1 MPLPRRRFLQLAA
14 GTVALPVVPQVAAAL
29 DYPTRPLHIVVT
41 IPPGLAP
48 DVVARLI
55 ASPLSRR
62 LGQSIV
68 VDSRPGAGGNIGTE
82 GVVRAPADGYTLLL
96 VISGNAAN
104 NALYPNLSFNFVRD
118 IAPVAFLGF
127 TPFVVLVNPSL
138 PVKSI
143 PELIAYAKANPRK
156 INWGSPGAGTAPH
169 LSGELFK
176 MLTGVDLIHVPYRGS
191 YIPDLLGG
199 QVQISFTA
207 VAGMAGYISSGQLRA
222 LAVTS
227 AKRLEAL
234 PDIPTISES
243 VPEYEGSGW
252 LGVGAPKDTPAEIV
266 GRLNAEIN
274 AIVADPEM
282 KARFVGQGVDP
293 ELMTPAQFGKL
304 IAQAADKWAK
314 VIRFANIRGE

>member
-1 MPLPRRRFLQLAA
+1 MTFPRRTFLQVVAGAA
-14 GTVALPVVPQVAAAL
+14 ALPVMTRAAAAL
-29 DYPTRPLHIVVT
+29 DYPTRPVHIVVT

-68 VDSRPGAGGNIGTE
+68 IDSRPGAGGNIGTE
-82 GVVRAPADGYTLLL
+82 SVVRASADGYTLLL

-127 TPFVVLVNPSL
+127 TPFVVLVNPLL

-169 LSGELFK
+169 LSGELFQ
-176 MLTGVDLIHVPYRGS
+176 MMTETQLAHVPYRGS
-191 YIPDLLGG
+191 YLPDLLGG

-234 PDIPTISES
+234 PDIPTINES
-243 VPEYEGSGW
+243 VPGYEGSGW
-252 LGVGAPKDTPAEIV
+252 LGVGAPKDTPAEIIA
-266 GRLNAEIN
+266 RLNAEIN
-274 AIVADPEM
+274 AIVAAPDM
-282 KARFVGQGVDP
+282 KARFVGLGVEP
-293 ELMTPAQFGKL
+293 ELMTPAQFGML

>member
-1 MPLPRRRFLQLAA
+1 MALPRRTLLQI
-14 GTVALPVVPQVAAAL
+14 VAAAAAAPALLRTALAL
-29 DYPTRPLHIVVT
+29 DYPTRPVHIVVT

-55 ASPLSRR
+55 AAPLSSR

-68 VDSRPGAGGNIGTE
+68 IDSRPGAGGNIGTE
-82 GVVRAPADGYTLLL
+82 SVVRAPADGYTLLL

-104 NALYPNLSFNFVRD
+104 NALYPNLSFNFVHD

-176 MLTGVDLIHVPYRGS
+176 MMTGVDIVHVPYRGS

-207 VAGMAGYISSGQLRA
+207 AAGIAGYVGSGQLRA

-234 PDIPTISES
+234 PDLPAINES
-243 VPEYEGSGW
+243 VPGYEGSGW
-252 LGVGAPKDTPAEIV
+252 LGIGAPKDTPAEIIE
-266 GRLNAEIN
+266 RLNAEIN
-274 AIVADPEM
+274 AIVANPDM
-282 KARFVGQGVDP
+282 KARFVGQGVEP